1 MIGFMLDRVD
11 AFFGR
16 GKYNITVPVMDG
28 PLEPN
33 QRLEAAP
40 VIASAQGLDNLMSA
54 GEALYFSSGATL
66 LRLAAGHDVPQT
78 VATFS
83 APIVCLAADKRGNMA
98 IGLDGDGIAIR
109 GGSHDGAEV
118 KVVGD
123 DQRLICPT
131 SALFLDK
138 DTLIVAS
145 GSSLFNATQWKHDLM
160 SLGRSGSIWRIDLKT
175 GHSKSLAAGL
185 SFPYGLGDA
194 GDGGLFVSEAWRH
207 RIVYVHEQ
215 HTKDLK
221 ILLDELPGYPAR
233 LAPASQGGWWLAMF
247 AARNQLF
254 EFVLTERN
262 YCKQMMAHVE
272 PEYWI
277 APALTSGASFKE
289 PLQGG
294 SVKQLGILKP
304 WAPPRSY
311 GLVVLLGDNLQI
323 RNSWHSRADGSMH
336 GVTSLCEHDGRLIVG
351 VKGPGHALAL
361 NGLNENFK
369 EGPDGSDS

>member
-1 MIGFMLDRVD
+1 MIGFIRDRVD

-33 QRLEAAP
+33 QKLEEAP
-40 VIASAQGLDNLMSA
+40 VIASAEGLDNLMSVGGA
-54 GEALYFSSGATL
+54 IYFSSGSTL
-66 LRLAAGHDVPQT
+66 LRLTAGYEVPQT
-78 VATFS
+78 ISTFS
-83 APIVCLAADKRGNMA
+83 APIACLAADEQGNMA
-98 IGLDGDGIAIR
+98 IGLDGDGIVIR
-109 GGSHDGAEV
+109 GGSHDGVEV
-118 KVVGD
+118 KAIGD
-123 DQRLICPT
+123 KRLICPT

-138 DTLIVAS
+138 NTLIVAS
-145 GSSLFNATQWKHDLM
+145 GSSFYNATQWKHDLM
-160 SLGRSGSIWRIDLKT
+160 SLGRSGSIWRIDLIT

-194 GDGGLFVSEAWRH
+194 GDGGLFVTEAWRH

-215 HTKDLK
+215 NNKGLK

-233 LAPASQGGWWLAMF
+233 LAPASHGGWWLGML

-262 YCKQMMAHVE
+262 YRKKMMANID

-311 GLVVLLGDNLQI
+311 GLVVLLGKNMQPL
-323 RNSWHSRADGSMH
+323 NSWHSRADGKMH
-336 GVTSLCEHDGRLIVG
+336 GATSLCEHEGRLIVG

-361 NGLNENFK
+361 NGLNEISK
-369 EGPDGSDS
+369 EGSHGSDS